1 MFDMANYFYSES
13 LIGTTKVC
21 MYVRNLFFLKFEETT
36 PVKAICGLTDFYS
49 QRVNDKVLVHVN
61 DHTQMP

>member
-36 PVKAICGLTDFYS
+36 SVKAICGLTDFYS
-49 QRVNDKVLVHVN
+49 QRVNDKVLVHGN

>member
-1 MFDMANYFYSES
+1 MFDMANYFYSKS

-36 PVKAICGLTDFYS
+36 SVKAICGLTDFYS